1 MATSETAAPLP
12 VLRTNVAGIV
22 PGLVERGKI
31 KVGEK
36 GAMTTSQRGTKYQPP
51 KKLDHFRVTTLE
63 KGPDDNFLTDEAI
76 HKMLGGPTPTEIPIV
91 LMFDEI
97 DRNFSTRF
105 VYFTGKTRWCS
116 GDGEHAI
123 RLTDDK
129 GNMASVQCPCERLN
143 QDYKGDTRCRIAGVL
158 SVVIRGAET
167 VGGVWKFRTTS
178 WNSCQS
184 ILSSLT
190 LIKGITSGRL
200 AGVPL
205 MLTLSPKTGTTPK
218 GESVKIYIV
227 SIEYKGTPEELME
240 VGYQKMLTNATYNKR
255 MELVSAEAA
264 RLLAAELP
272 AAEDAEFAEEFVPE
286 QAQAASGVQLQPEG
300 ATAQTTA
307 TQTPPPKQT
316 RTRGART
323 PQPAQ
328 TGEDATPA
336 PPPSGAEAFGITD
349 PDGEPDADN
358 GDDDPGDED
367 TTTTDEDTEYDGDIF

>member
-1 MATSETAAPLP
+1 
-12 VLRTNVAGIV
+12 
-22 PGLVERGKI
+22 
-31 KVGEK
+31 
-36 GAMTTSQRGTKYQPP
+36 
-51 KKLDHFRVTTLE
+51 
-63 KGPDDNFLTDEAI
+63 
-76 HKMLGGPTPTEIPIV
+76 
-91 LMFDEI
+91 
-97 DRNFSTRF
+97 
-105 VYFTGKTRWCS
+105 
-116 GDGEHAI
+116 
-123 RLTDDK
+123 
-129 GNMASVQCPCERLN
+129 MASVQCPCERLN

-240 VGYQKMLTNATYNKR
+240 VGYQKMLTKSHIQQTHGTGIGGSGAVTR
-255 MELVSAEAA
+255 
-264 RLLAAELP
+264 RRTP
-272 AAEDAEFAEEFVPE
+272 RGRDAEFAEEFVPE
-286 QAQAASGVQLQPEG
+286 QAQAGRVCSYNPGCDSADHRHTVLPRPSRPERAAPG
-300 ATAQTTA
+300 LRNQHR
-307 TQTPPPKQT
+307 P
-316 RTRGART
+316 ART
-323 PQPAQ
+323 LHN
-328 TGEDATPA
+328 A
-336 PPPSGAEAFGITD
+336 PRRPGAEAFGITA

-367 TTTTDEDTEYDGDIF
+367 TTTTDEDTEYGRRHFPDMRETPGGVRDAVKNRTYVTSDTPN